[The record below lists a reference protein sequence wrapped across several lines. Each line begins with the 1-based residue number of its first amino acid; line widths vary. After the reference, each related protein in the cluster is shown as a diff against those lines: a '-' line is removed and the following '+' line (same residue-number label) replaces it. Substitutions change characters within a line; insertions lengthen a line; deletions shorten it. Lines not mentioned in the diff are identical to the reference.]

1 MADPK
6 ITLPACRPNINSLE
20 FANSRKRLRWAALA
34 AVCAFAAQPA
44 FAQDAPDNRS
54 LDELIPPEAVE
65 NPESWADQG
74 IPQGDTTTPED
85 EDFRLDSDDPLSEM
99 PLVSIPWP
107 DGSEIPTLDPLEP
120 EEPIEFATFDEEIPP
135 LVAGSEERISDEL
148 VLVFPT
154 DNSLFPEREE
164 FLDRFNALSTIEEL
178 DDDGNVARLAVQ
190 ARNDEELL
198 ARLLRVYGYFDG
210 TITRSIGRVDDSVDA
225 ELEVPAARFDILPG
239 TRYRFG
245 EIDLG
250 NLAEAGDAYPS
261 LRSAF
266 EIQSGDFISLDAIE
280 TEQLDLDVALGE
292 QGFPFAAI
300 EEPELLIDHAR
311 EEGDLTMPV
320 EPGGQYNFGVVTST
334 LPDFLSGRHLSRIAR
349 WDPGDLYQRSDEED
363 LRRAILATGL
373 VGSVSLTP
381 VVVEEPANGAP
392 GRVNI
397 EADMTPAPLRTL
409 RGNIGFGTEEGIRLE
424 GSWEHRNLFPP
435 EGLLRVRGIAGT
447 REQLAGVTFQK
458 SNFLGRDR
466 ILTID
471 AFATTIDTDAFDAET
486 VSLVGLYERR
496 STLLF
501 QKELSWGIG
510 FELVATREAEI
521 TSDGQV
527 SGETDFLVAALPGY
541 VQYDTSDD
549 LLDPTEGFRI
559 RGAVSPEISRVFEE
573 NSTYLNLQ
581 FDLANYQS
589 VSDRVVLA
597 GRLRAGTIVGAP
609 VQNIAPSRRFYAGG
623 GGSVRGYGFNA
634 IGPTNTLGEPS
645 GGRSLV
651 EASLEA
657 RVQTPLLDGAV
668 SVVPFVDAGTVSRSS
683 TPDFETIR
691 FGAGLGVRYATTF
704 GPLRLDVA
712 FPLNPGPNDNWVAVY
727 VALGQAF

>member
-1 MADPK
+1 M
-6 ITLPACRPNINSLE
+6 
-20 FANSRKRLRWAALA
+20 
-34 AVCAFAAQPA
+34 CAFAAQPA
-44 FAQDAPDNRS
+44 FAQDVPDTRD
-54 LDELIPPEAVE
+54 LDELIPDEAVAD
-65 NPESWADQG
+65 PEGWAQQG
-74 IPQGDTTTPED
+74 IPEGDTTTPED

-107 DGSEIPTLDPLEP
+107 DGSGIPTLDPLEP
-120 EEPIEFATFDEEIPP
+120 EEPIEFATFEEEIPP
-135 LVAGSEERISDEL
+135 LVEGSEERISDEL
-148 VLVFPT
+148 VLVFPS

-198 ARLLRVYGYFDG
+198 GRLLRVYGYFDAQV
-210 TITRSIGRVDDSVDA
+210 IRSIGRVDESVDA
-225 ELEVPAARFDILPG
+225 ELDIPAARFDILPG

-250 NLAEAGDAYPS
+250 NLAEAGDAYQS

-266 EIQSGDFISLDAIE
+266 EIQTGDFISLDTIE

-300 EEPELLIDHAR
+300 EEPELLVDHAR

-320 EPGGQYNFGVVTST
+320 KPGGQYNFGVVTST

-349 WDPGDLYQRSDEED
+349 WDAGDLYQRSDEED

-381 VVVEEPANGAP
+381 VVVEEPANGEP

-409 RGNIGFGTEEGIRLE
+409 AGNIGFGTEEGIRIE

-435 EGLLRVRGIAGT
+435 EGLLRLRGILGT
-447 REQLAGVTFQK
+447 EEQLAGITFQK
-458 SNFLGRDR
+458 NNFLGRDR
-466 ILTID
+466 ILTLD
-471 AFATTIDTDAFDAET
+471 AFATTIDTDAYDAET

-521 TSDGQV
+521 RV
-527 SGETDFLVAALPGY
+527 KGEKRATTDYLVAALPGY
-541 VQYDTSDD
+541 VQFDTSDD
-549 LLDPTEGFRI
+549 LLDPTEGWRL
-559 RGAVSPEISRVFEE
+559 RAAVSPEVSRVFET
-573 NSTYLNLQ
+573 NSTYLNVQ
-581 FDLANYQS
+581 FDLANYQP
-589 VSDRVVLA
+589 VTEDVVLA
-597 GRLRAGTIVGAP
+597 GRVRLGTIVGAP
-609 VQNIAPSRRFYAGG
+609 LAAIAPSRRFYAGG

-634 IGPTNTLGEPS
+634 IGPTNALGTPN

-651 EASLEA
+651 EASVEA

-668 SVVPFVDAGTVSRSS
+668 SVVPFVDAGTVSRST
-683 TPDFETIR
+683 TPDFDTVR
-691 FGAGLGVRYATTF
+691 FGAGLGVRYDTTF